1 MRPTQSTIELPFFG
15 GWFAAGLAILC
26 EAMSMMAD
34 PTSELRL
41 VVFDVD
47 GTLIDSE
54 HNIVAAMT
62 EAWSRMELG
71 VPEPADVRRIIGLSL
86 VEACAALLPWAPH
99 NLHRSVAEAY
109 KDAFRAL
116 RLLPDTEEP
125 LFPGVMAAL
134 DELERAG
141 YLLGLAT
148 GKSRRGVQSMLD
160 GHGLHGRFL
169 TIQTADDNPG
179 KPNPA
184 MLQRAAAECGVDPA
198 RVVMIGDTT
207 YDMLMANSA
216 KAAALGVSWGY
227 HSLAELHDAGARM
240 VIDSFNNL
248 AEVVA
253 TLTGETPCVSAP
265 R

>member
-1 MRPTQSTIELPFFG
+1 
-15 GWFAAGLAILC
+15 
-26 EAMSMMAD
+26 MSMIAT
-34 PTSELRL
+34 PSSELRL

-54 HNIVAAMT
+54 HNIVSAMT
-62 EAWSRMELG
+62 EAWDRMELG
-71 VPEPADVRRIIGLSL
+71 VPDPADVRRIIGLSL

-99 NLHRSVAEAY
+99 NVHRQVAEAY
-109 KDAFRAL
+109 KEAFQAL
-116 RLLPDTEEP
+116 RLLPDTTEP
-125 LFPGVMAAL
+125 LFPGVMEAL

-141 YLLGLAT
+141 CLLGLAT

-160 GHGLHGRFL
+160 SHGLHGRFL

-179 KPNPA
+179 KPHPA
-184 MLQRAAAECGVDPA
+184 MLERAAAECGVEPS
-198 RVVMIGDTT
+198 RVVMVGDTA

-227 HSLAELHDAGARM
+227 HSLDELHRAGARM
-240 VIDSFNNL
+240 VIDSFDNL

-253 TLTGETPCVSAP
+253 TLTGGDECVSAP